1 MVNQLKSWLLDAA
14 TNPFAEEIVSRRVK
28 KLEIEFYDTHKNRF
42 EMNNLGNNSGYAESI
57 TGMKSQLEY
66 WISQTQ
72 KQQVIEMAT

>member
-1 MVNQLKSWLLDAA
+1 
-14 TNPFAEEIVSRRVK
+14 
-28 KLEIEFYDTHKNRF
+28 
-42 EMNNLGNNSGYAESI
+42 NNLGNNSGYAESI